1 MSHKTTERGMLAG
14 AAHPLGEIPI
24 GLVSCCSP
32 SHAYSTLAT
41 LCWAGETL
49 IGVAMGRSRHGEP
62 VLSFVFR
69 NITK

>member
-1 MSHKTTERGMLAG
+1 MSNKTTERGMLAG

-32 SHAYSTLAT
+32 SHAYSTLAA

-49 IGVAMGRSRHGEP
+49 IGVAMGDEKLHKMTQ
-62 VLSFVFR
+62 LA
-69 NITK
+69 NQTKIR

>member
-1 MSHKTTERGMLAG
+1 MSNKTTERGMLAG

-32 SHAYSTLAT
+32 SHASSTLAT
-41 LCWAGETL
+41 LCWAGEGL

-62 VLSFVFR
+62 VLSVVFG